1 MNGGISDTFIRHPI
15 ATSLLMV
22 GVLFTGLVVYPRL
35 PVAPLP
41 QVDFPTIQVS
51 ASLPGASPLTIASAV
66 AQPLE
71 TQFAQIPGVAQM
83 TSTSAL
89 GSTAITIQFDLDRNI
104 DAAAND
110 VQAAINAASGQ
121 LPKNLPSPPT
131 YRKVNPADSPIL
143 LLGVTS
149 DTLPL
154 TEVDDNIETKLAQQI
169 SQIAGVAQVSIGGQ
183 QKPAIRIQL
192 DPAKLVAKGLSLE
205 DVRIPL
211 SVTTVDNPKGTI
223 MGPTRSFT
231 IYTND
236 QLTQSKDWNDV
247 IVAYRNGAP
256 IRVRDI
262 GQAVTGPQDTTQ
274 AAWADGKR
282 GIVLV
287 IYKQPGANVI
297 DTVDRINA
305 ELPRLQATMPPAIR
319 IYTLADRTLT
329 IRAAVKDVQFTLL
342 LTIAL
347 VVMVIFIFLRSLW
360 ATIIPS
366 ITVPL
371 ALLGACAVMWFLGY
385 SLDNLSLMA
394 LTIAVGFVVDDAIVM
409 LENIT
414 RYVEEGEEP
423 FAAALK
429 GSREIAFTIVSISI
443 SLIAVLIPLLL
454 MGGIIG
460 RLFREFA
467 VTLAMAIVVSAFV
480 SLTLTPMMAS
490 RFLKPPKE
498 AHHGR
503 LYALSERG
511 FDALLR
517 AYERG
522 LDVVL
527 QFRFTTLCVFF
538 ATVALS
544 VYLFVI
550 IPKGFFPQQDIGLLT
565 GISEAGQDVSP
576 AAMMD
581 HQLALGEVV
590 LKDPAVEHVG
600 MFMGGTGNAPNNGR
614 MFITLKSREERTE
627 SADQVI
633 ARLRPQ
639 LNKVQGAKLF
649 LQAAQDVR
657 VGGRA
662 SRTQFQYTL
671 EGADIEQLNE
681 WAPKMLD
688 KLRALPEL
696 RDVATDQQ
704 TEGTTL
710 TLTINRD
717 QASRFGLTPQII
729 DDTLYD
735 AFGQRQ
741 IAQYFTQLSSYYVV
755 MEVLPS
761 LQGNPA
767 TLDQIFLR
775 SPTTGGEVPLS
786 AFAKWTTSPIQ
797 PLTIN
802 HQGRFPAI
810 TISFNL
816 AQGTAL
822 GQATAAIE
830 RAKNQL
836 NLPAAISTTFQGN
849 AQAFQDSLAT
859 VPLLI
864 VAALVV
870 VYLILGILYESYIHP
885 LTILST
891 LPSAGVGALAMLML
905 FHFDFSLIALIGVIL
920 LIGIVKKNGIMMV
933 DFAIVAE
940 RDLHMSPVDAIRR
953 AAILRFRPIMM
964 TTMAAMLGGVPLM
977 LGQGTGAEIRQP
989 LGYAM
994 VGGLLV
1000 SQALTLFTTPVVYL
1014 YLDRL
1019 SEWLNR
1025 GSRSGQKATDGA
1037 GHEGHAGKELE
1048 PRPFAAE

>member
-1 MNGGISDTFIRHPI
+1 MEGGISAPFIRLPI

-22 GVLFTGLVVYPRL
+22 GVLFVGLVAYPRL

-41 QVDFPTIQVS
+41 QVDFPTIQVN
-51 ASLPGASPLTIASAV
+51 ATLPGASPDTMASAV

-71 TQFAQIPGVAQM
+71 TQFAQIAGVSQM
-83 TSTSAL
+83 TSTSVV
-89 GSTAITIQFDLDRNI
+89 GSTSITIQFVLERNI

-110 VQAAINAASGQ
+110 VQAAINAAGGQ

-143 LLGVTS
+143 LLGATS

-169 SQIAGVAQVSIGGQ
+169 SQIPGVAQVLIGGQ
-183 QKPAIRIQL
+183 QKPAIRVQL

-205 DVRIPL
+205 DVRTPL
-211 SVTTVDNPKGTI
+211 SIATVDNPKGSI
-223 MGPTRSFT
+223 RGEKRAFT

-236 QLTQSKDWNDV
+236 QLPNSKDWNDV

-256 IRVRDI
+256 LRVRDI

-274 AAWADGKR
+274 AGWADGKR

-287 IYKQPGANVI
+287 IFKQPGANVI
-297 DTVDRINA
+297 DTVDKINA
-305 ELPRLQATMPPAIR
+305 ALPKLRATMPPAINVF
-319 IYTLADRTLT
+319 TLSDRTQT
-329 IRAAVKDVQFTLL
+329 IRASVADVQFTLL
-342 LTIAL
+342 ITILL
-347 VVMVIFIFLRSLW
+347 VVMVIFVFLRSFW

-366 ITVPL
+366 VTVPL
-371 ALLGACAVMWFLGY
+371 SLLGACALMWPFGY

-414 RYVEEGEEP
+414 RYVEADET
-423 FAAALK
+423 AINAALR
-429 GSREIAFTIVSISI
+429 GSREIAFTIISISI
-443 SLIAVLIPLLL
+443 SLVAVLIPLLL

-467 VTLAMAIVVSAFV
+467 VTLSMAILVSAFV
-480 SLTLTPMMAS
+480 ALTLTPMLAS
-490 RFLKPPKE
+490 RVLRPPKE

-503 LYALSERG
+503 LYAWSERA
-511 FDALLR
+511 FDALLH

-522 LDVVL
+522 LDIV
-527 QFRFTTLCVFF
+527 FRHQRITLGVFF
-538 ATVALS
+538 ATLALS

-565 GISEAGQDVSP
+565 GISEAAQETAPDQ
-576 AAMMD
+576 MMKY
-581 HQLALGEVV
+581 QLQLGEIVRS
-590 LKDPAVEHVG
+590 DPAVDHVA
-600 MFMGGTGNAPNNGR
+600 MFMGGPGNPSNTAR
-614 MFITLKSREERTE
+614 MFITLKPRNERTAN
-627 SADQVI
+627 ADQVI
-633 ARLRPQ
+633 ARLRGT
-639 LNKVQGAKLF
+639 LDKVEGARLF

-671 EGADIEQLNE
+671 QSAADIEQLND
-681 WAPKMLD
+681 WAPKILA
-688 KLRALPEL
+688 KLKTLPEL

-704 TEGTTL
+704 TEGLTL
-710 TLTINRD
+710 TLKVDRD
-717 QASRFGLTPQII
+717 QASRYGFTAQAI

-741 IAQYFTQLSSYYVV
+741 IAQYFTQLSSYYVI
-755 MEVLPS
+755 MEVTPS
-761 LQGNPA
+761 LQGDPA
-767 TLDQIFLR
+767 TLDRIFMR
-775 SPTTGGEVPLS
+775 SPTTNGEVPLS
-786 AFAKWTTSPIQ
+786 AFAKWTTHPIQ
-797 PLTIN
+797 PLSIS
-802 HQGRFPAI
+802 HQGQFPAI

-816 AQGTAL
+816 AQGIAL
-822 GQATAAIE
+822 GQATEAIDK
-830 RAKNQL
+830 AKAEL
-836 NLPAAISTTFQGN
+836 NVPATINTTFQGN
-849 AQAFQDSLAT
+849 AQAFQDSLST
-859 VPLLI
+859 VPILI
-864 VAALVV
+864 LAALIV

-885 LTILST
+885 ITILST
-891 LPSAGVGALAMLML
+891 LPSAGVGALLTLML
-905 FHFDFSLIALIGVIL
+905 FHFDFSLVALIGIIL

-933 DFAIVAE
+933 DFAIVAT
-940 RDLHMSPVDAIRR
+940 RDDGLSPPEAIRR

-977 LGQGTGAEIRQP
+977 LGQGTGSEIRRP

-994 VGGLLV
+994 VGGLFV
-1000 SQALTLFTTPVVYL
+1000 SQALTLFTTPVIYL
-1014 YLDRL
+1014 YLDRF
-1019 SEWLNR
+1019 SSWITNWAR
-1025 GSRSGQKATDGA
+1025 SRSHDGMQDRDV
-1037 GHEGHAGKELE
+1037 HPTRE
-1048 PRPFAAE
+1048 AAE

>member
-1 MNGGISDTFIRHPI
+1 MEGGISAPFIRLPI

-22 GVLFTGLVVYPRL
+22 GVLFVGLVAYPRL

-41 QVDFPTIQVS
+41 QVDFPTIQVN
-51 ASLPGASPLTIASAV
+51 ATLPGASPDTMASAV

-71 TQFAQIPGVAQM
+71 TQFAQIAGVSQM
-83 TSTSAL
+83 TSTSVV
-89 GSTAITIQFDLDRNI
+89 GSTSITIQFVLERNI

-110 VQAAINAASGQ
+110 VQAAINAAGGQ

-143 LLGVTS
+143 LLGATS

-169 SQIAGVAQVSIGGQ
+169 SQIPGVAQVLIGGQ
-183 QKPAIRIQL
+183 QKPAIRVQL

-205 DVRIPL
+205 DVRTPL
-211 SVTTVDNPKGTI
+211 SIATVDNPKGSI
-223 MGPTRSFT
+223 RGEKRAFT

-236 QLTQSKDWNDV
+236 QLPNSKDWNDV

-256 IRVRDI
+256 LRVRDI

-274 AAWADGKR
+274 AGWADGKR

-287 IYKQPGANVI
+287 IFKQPGANVI
-297 DTVDRINA
+297 DTVDKINA
-305 ELPRLQATMPPAIR
+305 ALPKLRATMPPAINVF
-319 IYTLADRTLT
+319 TLSDRTQT
-329 IRAAVKDVQFTLL
+329 IRASVADVQFTLL
-342 LTIAL
+342 ITILL
-347 VVMVIFIFLRSLW
+347 VVMVIFVFLRSFW

-366 ITVPL
+366 VTVPL
-371 ALLGACAVMWFLGY
+371 SLLGACALMWPFGY

-414 RYVEEGEEP
+414 RYVEAGET
-423 FAAALK
+423 AVNAALR
-429 GSREIAFTIVSISI
+429 GSREIAFTIISISI
-443 SLIAVLIPLLL
+443 SLVAVLIPLLL

-467 VTLAMAIVVSAFV
+467 VTLSMAILVSAFV
-480 SLTLTPMMAS
+480 ALTLTPMLAS
-490 RFLKPPKE
+490 RVLRPPKE

-503 LYALSERG
+503 LYAWSERA
-511 FDALLR
+511 FDALLH

-522 LDVVL
+522 LDIV
-527 QFRFTTLCVFF
+527 FRHQRITLGVFF
-538 ATVALS
+538 ATLALS

-565 GISEAGQDVSP
+565 GISEAAQETAPDQ
-576 AAMMD
+576 MMKY
-581 HQLALGEVV
+581 QLQLGEIVRS
-590 LKDPAVEHVG
+590 DPAVDHVA
-600 MFMGGTGNAPNNGR
+600 MFMGGPGNPSNTAR
-614 MFITLKSREERTE
+614 MFITLKPRNERTAN
-627 SADQVI
+627 ADQVI
-633 ARLRPQ
+633 ARLRGT
-639 LNKVQGAKLF
+639 LDKVEGARLF

-671 EGADIEQLNE
+671 QSAADIEQLND
-681 WAPKMLD
+681 WAPKILA
-688 KLRALPEL
+688 KLKTLPEL

-704 TEGTTL
+704 TEGLTL
-710 TLTINRD
+710 TLKVDRD
-717 QASRFGLTPQII
+717 QASRYGFTAQAI

-741 IAQYFTQLSSYYVV
+741 IAQYFTQLSSYYVI
-755 MEVLPS
+755 MEVTPS
-761 LQGNPA
+761 LQGDPA
-767 TLDQIFLR
+767 TLDRIFMR
-775 SPTTGGEVPLS
+775 SPTTNGEVPLS
-786 AFAKWTTSPIQ
+786 AFAKWTTHPIQ
-797 PLTIN
+797 PLSIS
-802 HQGRFPAI
+802 HQGQFPAI

-816 AQGTAL
+816 AQGIAL
-822 GQATAAIE
+822 GRATEAIDK
-830 RAKNQL
+830 AKAEL
-836 NLPAAISTTFQGN
+836 NVPATINTTFQGN
-849 AQAFQDSLAT
+849 AQAFQDSLST

-864 VAALVV
+864 LAALIV

-885 LTILST
+885 ITILST
-891 LPSAGVGALAMLML
+891 LPSAGVGALLTLML
-905 FHFDFSLIALIGVIL
+905 FHFDFSLVALIGIIL

-933 DFAIVAE
+933 DFAIVAT
-940 RDLHMSPVDAIRR
+940 RDDGLSPPEAIRR

-977 LGQGTGAEIRQP
+977 LGQGTGSEIRQP

-994 VGGLLV
+994 VGGLFV
-1000 SQALTLFTTPVVYL
+1000 SQALTLFTTPVIYL
-1014 YLDRL
+1014 YLDRF
-1019 SEWLNR
+1019 SSWITNWAR
-1025 GSRSGQKATDGA
+1025 SRSHDGMQDRDV
-1037 GHEGHAGKELE
+1037 HPTRE
-1048 PRPFAAE
+1048 AAE

>member
-1 MNGGISDTFIRHPI
+1 MEGGISAPFIRLPI

-22 GVLFTGLVVYPRL
+22 GVLFAGLVAYPRL

-41 QVDFPTIQVS
+41 QVDFPTITVS
-51 ASLPGASPLTIASAV
+51 ASLPGASPDTMASAV

-71 TQFAQIPGVAQM
+71 TQFAQIPGVSQL
-83 TSTSAL
+83 TSTSVV
-89 GSTAITIQFDLDRNI
+89 GSSAITIQFNLDRNI

-143 LLGVTS
+143 LLGATS

-154 TEVDDNIETKLAQQI
+154 TEVDDNVETRLAQQI
-169 SQIAGVAQVSIGGQ
+169 SQISGVAQVLIGGQ

-192 DPAKLVAKGLSLE
+192 DPAKLVDKGLSLE
-205 DVRIPL
+205 DVRTPL
-211 SVTTVDNPKGTI
+211 SVSTVDNPKGTI
-223 MGPTRSFT
+223 SGHLRSYT

-236 QLTQSKDWNDV
+236 QLPQSKDWNDV

-256 IRVRDI
+256 LRVRDI
-262 GQAVTGPQDTTQ
+262 GQAVAGPQDTTL

-287 IYKQPGANVI
+287 IFKQPGANVI
-297 DTVDRINA
+297 ETVDNIK
-305 ELPRLQATMPPAIR
+305 ETLPHLRAAIPPAIN
-319 IYTLADRTLT
+319 IFTLADRTQT
-329 IRAAVKDVQFTLL
+329 IRAAVHDVQFTLL
-342 LTIAL
+342 ITIVL
-347 VVMVIFIFLRSLW
+347 VVMVIFVFLRSLW

-366 ITVPL
+366 VTVPL
-371 ALLGACAVMWFLGY
+371 ALLGACALMWLFGY
-385 SLDNLSLMA
+385 SIDNLSLMA

-414 RYVEEGEEP
+414 RYVEKGDPP
-423 FAAALK
+423 FRAALR
-429 GSREIAFTIVSISI
+429 GSREIAFTIVSISV
-443 SLIAVLIPLLL
+443 SLVAVLIPLLL

-467 VTLAMAIVVSAFV
+467 VTLAMAIIVSAFV

-490 RFLKPPKE
+490 RFLRPPKE

-503 LYALSERG
+503 LYAWSERA
-511 FDALLR
+511 FDGLLHG
-517 AYERG
+517 YERG
-522 LDVVL
+522 LDIVL
-527 QFRFTTLCVFF
+527 RHRFPTLCVFF
-538 ATVALS
+538 ATLALS
-544 VYLFVI
+544 VILFVV
-550 IPKGFFPQQDIGLLT
+550 IPKGFFPQQDIGLLS
-565 GISEAGQDVSP
+565 GVSEASQDVSP
-576 AAMMD
+576 ERMMRY
-581 HQLALGEVV
+581 QEALGEVV
-590 LKDPAVEHVG
+590 RADPAVDHVA
-600 MFMGGTGNAPNNGR
+600 MFMGGNGNPPNTGR
-614 MFITLKSREERTE
+614 MFITLKPRDERTA

-633 ARLRPQ
+633 ARLRGPID
-639 LNKVQGAKLF
+639 KIEGARLF
-649 LQAAQDVR
+649 LQAFQDVR
-657 VGGRA
+657 VGGRI

-671 EGADIEQLNE
+671 QSADIEQLNE
-681 WAPKMLD
+681 WAPTMLA
-688 KLRALPEL
+688 KFKSLPEL

-704 TEGTTL
+704 TEGATL
-710 TLTINRD
+710 TLKVNRD
-717 QASRFGLTPQII
+717 QASHYGFTVQAI

-741 IAQYFTQLSSYYVV
+741 IAQYFTQLSSYYVI

-761 LQGNPA
+761 LQGAPA
-767 TLDQIFLR
+767 TLDKIFLR
-775 SPTTGGEVPLS
+775 SPTTGGEVPLA
-786 AFAKWTTSPIQ
+786 AFAKWTTHPIE
-797 PLTIN
+797 PLSIS
-802 HQGRFPAI
+802 HQGQFPAI

-822 GQATAAIE
+822 GQATDAID
-830 RAKNQL
+830 RAKAEL
-836 NLPAAISTTFQGN
+836 NLPATIITTFQGN
-849 AQAFQDSLAT
+849 AQAFKDSLST
-859 VPLLI
+859 VPILI
-864 VAALVV
+864 FAALIV

-885 LTILST
+885 ITILST
-891 LPSAGVGALAMLML
+891 LPSAGVGALLMLML
-905 FHFDFSLIALIGVIL
+905 FHFDFSLIALIGIIL

-933 DFAIVAE
+933 DFAIVAA
-940 RDLHMSPVDAIRR
+940 RDDGLSPADAIRR
-953 AAILRFRPIMM
+953 AALLRFRPIMM

-977 LGQGTGAEIRQP
+977 LGQGTGSEIRQP

-1019 SEWLNR
+1019 SAWI
-1025 GSRSGQKATDGA
+1025 A
-1037 GHEGHAGKELE
+1037 GRHPSTTKNGKGGDKDESAPQPAEL
-1048 PRPFAAE
+1048 